1 MVARIFLVWKEEVN
15 AVHFTKLLHRRR
27 SSANPRP
34 EPIELADDVRKT
46 MKSDSAVQ
54 DRQQTLPFVAYRI
67 KEGGPTIEVASAAR
81 KWMNETAAGF
91 ANRCLPLRIAN
102 QSGWFILSH
111 ERVEVAWD
119 GTAGVNGLVVTKGTL
134 DDQFLSSH
142 FGHGILTWKMPYLFK
157 TPVGY
162 NLYVRGP
169 ANWCKDGA
177 SALDGIVETDWAVST
192 FTMNWKITRIGVPI
206 RFEKGEPICMI
217 FPIARGDIQRFEPEI
232 RRLQDDPDLE
242 TQFKEWKHSRDEFNQ
257 QVHQSRSKGDWQK
270 HYYLGKTNRGETFSA
285 HQLSVKLRGFREQG

>member
-1 MVARIFLVWKEEVN
+1 MN
-15 AVHFTKLLHRRR
+15 AVHFTNLLRRRR
-27 SSANPRP
+27 SGANPRP
-34 EPIELADDVRKT
+34 EPNELADDVRIP
-46 MKSDSAVQ
+46 MKPDFAIQ
-54 DRQQTLPFVAYRI
+54 GRQQNLPFVAYRM

-81 KWMNETAAGF
+81 KWMNETMAGF

-111 ERVEVAWD
+111 ERIEVVWD
-119 GTAGVNGLVVTKGTL
+119 GTVGVNGLVVTKGTL

-142 FGHGILTWKMPYLFK
+142 FGHGILTWKMPYLFR
-157 TPVGY
+157 TPPGY

-169 ANWCKDGA
+169 ANSCKDGA

-217 FPIARGDIQRFEPEI
+217 FPITRGDIQRFEPEI
-232 RRLQDDPDLE
+232 RRLQDDPELE
-242 TQFKEWKHSRDEFNQ
+242 TRFKEWKHSRDEFNQ
-257 QVHQSRSKGDWQK
+257 QVHQSGSKGDWQK
-270 HYYLGKTNRGETFSA
+270 HYYLGKTNRGEIFPS
-285 HQLSVKLRGFREQG
+285 HQLSVKLRGFRERD